1 MIYILLIIA
10 GWEILKW
17 GVRKIFDKIVNDD

>member
-1 MIYILLIIA
+1 MVYILIIIT

-17 GVRKIFDKIVNDD
+17 GVGKIADNFLNND

>member
-17 GVRKIFDKIVNDD
+17 GVGKIADKFLNDD

>member
-1 MIYILLIIA
+1 MVYILLIIA

-17 GVRKIFDKIVNDD
+17 GVGKVADKFLNDD